1 MRMFTDN
8 EVGYLRSEEP
18 VLISAI
24 GGEVELTIREL
35 DGLVT
40 YRTMTIEDI
49 DDLSDA
55 LLLARAY
62 LVNLTNQDTVPNN
75 TKP

>member
-1 MRMFTDN
+1 VR
-8 EVGYLRSEEP
+8 EP
-18 VLISAI
+18 DGRVSA
-24 GGEVELTIREL
+24 VDLTL
-35 DGLVT
+35 
-40 YRTMTIEDI
+40 EDI